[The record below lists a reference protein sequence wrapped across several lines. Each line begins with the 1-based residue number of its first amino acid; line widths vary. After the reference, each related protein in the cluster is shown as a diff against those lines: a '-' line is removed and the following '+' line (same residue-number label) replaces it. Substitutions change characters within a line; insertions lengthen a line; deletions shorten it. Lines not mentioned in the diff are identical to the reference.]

1 MSREQEFHV
10 SRRLNTE
17 NFTGERGVNSLAEKE
32 QRFCEEIRAGQ
43 LAFICLMQLV
53 QPPSEDLQKY
63 QKTAL
68 IKYSLV
74 RPPRLEISGGITIPD
89 QTIILERGYRSFAA
103 LVEENLNLAYIIAS
117 RYHHDRL
124 ETEDFQG
131 VALEGLMQA
140 AATFKAS
147 KGKFSVYATSRVEKF
162 IDRELKKISQAEE
175 ADREIEGRSM
185 LGSGSFPEAKGV
197 ADVVEQVE
205 KKWLYEELGGV
216 INGLGELQRHLIWL
230 RYFMRLSHTQVA
242 ELLGLPRGEEFS
254 LHGRTMAKIRELLS
268 KQDT

>member
-1 MSREQEFHV
+1 MDREQKFHV
-10 SRRLNTE
+10 SGRLNTGDL
-17 NFTGERGVNSLAEKE
+17 TSERGVNSLAGKE

-53 QPPSEDLQKY
+53 QPPSESLQKY

-68 IKYSLV
+68 IKYSSV
-74 RPPRLEISGGITIPD
+74 RPPGLKISGDVTISDQIT
-89 QTIILERGYRSFAA
+89 ILERGYRSFTT
-103 LVEENLNLAYIIAS
+103 LVEENLNLVYTIAS
-117 RYHHDRL
+117 RYHHHRL
-124 ETEDFQG
+124 ETEDLQE

-147 KGKFSVYATSRVEKF
+147 RGKFSVYATSRVEKF
-162 IDRELKKISQAEE
+162 IDRELKKIPQAEE
-175 ADREIEGRSM
+175 MDREIEGRSM

-197 ADVVEQVE
+197 VDVVEQIE

-242 ELLGLPRGEEFS
+242 ELLGLPRDEEFS
-254 LHGRTMAKIRELLS
+254 LHGRTIAKIREFLS
-268 KQDT
+268 KQDI